1 MKKKILIIAS
11 YIILAI
17 VFLLAGITIGKKSE
31 NRLQETEAQTLIKQ
45 KVVEASFLVVNE
57 DSKNSISQDDLTI
70 SDGLLQTYR
79 EIINSQTIKDRIK
92 EKYPNINDIE
102 LERVPNTAVIKAI
115 YVCDYYNEE
124 ECIEITNEYIKEF
137 SERLSEIYN
146 IKNIYIF
153 DRASIT
159 NREIEV

>member
-1 MKKKILIIAS
+1 MKKILIIAS

-17 VFLLAGITIGKKSE
+17 IFLLAGITIGKKSDNKLE
-31 NRLQETEAQTLIKQ
+31 ETEAQTLIKQ
-45 KVVEASFLVVNE
+45 KVVEVNFLVVNE

-115 YVCDYYNEE
+115 YVCDYYNEK
-124 ECIEITNEYIKEF
+124 ECIEIANEYIKAF
-137 SERLSEIYN
+137 SERLPEIYN
-146 IKNIYIF
+146 IENIYIL

-159 NREIEV
+159 NREIEI

>member
-57 DSKNSISQDDLTI
+57 DSKNSISQNDLTM

-79 EIINSQTIKDRIK
+79 EIINSQTIKEKIK
-92 EKYPNINDIE
+92 EKYLNIREFTPNQKREAYERQEGICPNCKEHFDISE
-102 LERVPNTAVIKAI
+102 MEGDHITPWHSGGKTNAENCQMLCR
-115 YVCDYYNEE
+115 
-124 ECIEITNEYIKEF
+124 EC
-137 SERLSEIYN
+137 
-146 IKNIYIF
+146 
-153 DRASIT
+153 
-159 NREIEV
+159 NRRKSGI